1 MEVSI
6 KPSTLKTKK
15 YTATFY
21 KDGKKIK
28 TTQFGSKGS
37 SDFTIHKD
45 IKRKELYLKRHQKNE
60 NWDDFMS
67 AGALSRWLLWNKKT
81 FKDSLLDY
89 LKKFKLK
96 IEK

>member
-15 YTATFY
+15 FMAIFY

-28 TTQFGSKGS
+28 TTQFGSKGM
-37 SDFTIHKD
+37 SDFTKHND
-45 IKRKELYLKRHQKNE
+45 NKRKELYLKRHQKNE

-67 AGALSRWLLWNKKT
+67 AGSLSRWLLWNKKT
-81 FKDSLLDY
+81 FKASLLDY